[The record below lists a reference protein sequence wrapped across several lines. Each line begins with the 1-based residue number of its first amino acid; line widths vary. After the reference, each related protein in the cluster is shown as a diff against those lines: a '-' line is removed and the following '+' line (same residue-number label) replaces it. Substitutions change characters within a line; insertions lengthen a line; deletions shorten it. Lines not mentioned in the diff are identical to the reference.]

1 MLKQGEFTMN
11 KIVIAATVLAAVCSL
26 AACGKNTSTP
36 STVAADNA
44 VAVADN
50 TVAAADNTIE
60 HIRPKD

>member
-1 MLKQGEFTMN
+1 MN
-11 KIVIAATVLAAVCSL
+11 KIVISAAVLAAVCSL
-26 AACGKNTSTP
+26 AACSKHTSAS